1 MEQLPGQMNIFDFAK
16 DTGIEVKD
24 LSMKEAEQKTVETAI
39 CTKRFECDSYPT
51 GCGGTIEPCRFGG
64 PFKWGL
70 SQHKCNEAEQCID
83 NVPHK
88 ELRTPC
94 NRMCEVEWC
103 SKVCYEKRGYMW
115 DKYSRGWI
123 RDKQDKCLIRDKKDC
138 DWEPKKEQPKTDLL
152 TLDNLR
158 PCDCGYTGRK
168 AVAVTGCGIPTNGY
182 LDGPRIYEKYLF
194 AVFCP
199 VCYRTATS
207 GPPSE
212 WASNK
217 TDKQQAMQDWQKYP
231 LKESYTWRHEY
242 LKKHADKM
250 NETVKLFEGFIDEVE
265 E

>member
-24 LSMKEAEQKTVETAI
+24 LSMKEVEQKTIETAI

-70 SQHKCNEAEQCID
+70 CKHSQHKCNKEELWKIADSLEAQEKCPRVCCRDCKVKLCGARCNGSEEPQEAEQCID

-88 ELRTPC
+88 
-94 NRMCEVEWC
+94 
-103 SKVCYEKRGYMW
+103 K
-115 DKYSRGWI
+115 
-123 RDKQDKCLIRDKKDC
+123 
-138 DWEPKKEQPKTDLL
+138 L

-194 AVFCP
+194 EVFCP
-199 VCYRTATS
+199 ICYRTATS
-207 GPPSE
+207 GPPLE

-242 LKKHADKM
+242 LKKHADEM
-250 NETVKLFEGFIDEVE
+250 NETVKLFEGFVE
-265 E
+265 DKEQK

>member
-24 LSMKEAEQKTVETAI
+24 LSMKEVEQKTIETAI

-64 PFKWGL
+64 PFKWDL

-83 NVPHK
+83 NVPH
-88 ELRTPC
+88 
-94 NRMCEVEWC
+94 
-103 SKVCYEKRGYMW
+103 EK
-115 DKYSRGWI
+115 
-123 RDKQDKCLIRDKKDC
+123 
-138 DWEPKKEQPKTDLL
+138 L
-152 TLDNLR
+152 TLDSLR

-194 AVFCP
+194 EVFCP

-207 GPPSE
+207 GPPLE

-231 LKESYTWRHEY
+231 LKESYTWRHKY
-242 LKKHADKM
+242 LKEHADKM
-250 NETVKLFEGFIDEVE
+250 NETVKLFEGFIEDKE
-265 E
+265 